1 MEGIST
7 KIVRGNLN
15 VFATFLVKDINSC
28 IKNGEFV
35 DNLETDEM
43 TPAFKKGDK
52 HDKSNYRPLS
62 ILPILSKVYE
72 KCLYK
77 ETKNYMENIL
87 SEIQYSFKKALMQ
100 KSALQ
105 E

>member
-7 KIVRGNLN
+7 KIVRENLN
-15 VFATFLVKDINSC
+15 IFATFLVKDINSC
-28 IKNGEFV
+28 IKKGEFF

-52 HDKSNYRPLS
+52 HDKSNHRPLS
-62 ILPILSKVYE
+62 IVPILSKVYE